1 MLMPS
6 HHLARAEKAGVMLTL
21 IRVPSDTTPCELV
34 VKLSGKV
41 RIRARVRSVDDGQAV
56 FYRLA
61 RVLDELSFELSSE
74 DMYDHVR
81 FDLSDSPFQPLISYE
96 DET

>member
-21 IRVPSDTTPCELV
+21 VRVPSDTTPCELV
-34 VKLSGKV
+34 VKLHGRV
-41 RIRARVRSVDDGQAV
+41 RTRARVRSVEDGQAV

-61 RVLDELSFELSSE
+61 RVLDDLSFDLSSE
-74 DMYDHVR
+74 DMLEHVQC
-81 FDLSDSPFQPLISYE
+81 DLSDSPFQPLITHE
-96 DET
+96 D